1 VEDAEVVTAFHIGD
15 ATAFQILFDRHATHV
30 YRTAILI
37 VLDGERAEDIVQDTF
52 LTLFQRLPR
61 LAPGP
66 MGPWLDRVAV
76 NLSLN
81 ERRRTRNVPPRSQE
95 ETAGIGSAPAVSS
108 WPSADVL
115 LMAAEERAF
124 IWTTLMTL
132 TPRQRAMVVLRF
144 YGDCTFDEIATTLGC
159 RAGTVRATIHQ
170 ALRHLRQRMAPRQAA
185 LAE

>member
-1 VEDAEVVTAFHIGD
+1 VEDAEAVTAFHIGD
-15 ATAFQILFDRHATHV
+15 ATAFQLLFDRHATHV
-30 YRTAILI
+30 YRTAFLI
-37 VLDGERAEDIVQDTF
+37 VLNGDRAEDIVQDTF

-66 MGPWLDRVAV
+66 VGPWLDRVAV

-81 ERRRTRNVPPRSQE
+81 ERRRTHNVPSRGQE
-95 ETAGIGSAPAVSS
+95 ETADAGPEPAVSS
-108 WPSADVL
+108 WPSTDVL
-115 LMAAEERAF
+115 LMAAEERAY

-144 YGDCTFDEIATTLGC
+144 YGDCSFDEIAGTLGC

-170 ALRHLRQRMAPRQAA
+170 ALRRLRQRMAPWQAA